1 MILHRGGAK
10 ISRSQSS
17 LQKRICK
24 VSGDDATHTVIEHEI
39 MSRILKWDG
48 TEMNVPHELFLRSM
62 RLTFSHWTKHAAML
76 AAGVLWIRH
85 TF

>member
-1 MILHRGGAK
+1 
-10 ISRSQSS
+10 
-17 LQKRICK
+17 
-24 VSGDDATHTVIEHEI
+24 

-48 TEMNVPHELFLRSM
+48 TEMEVPHELFLRSM

-85 TF
+85 IFCQVSYIVTLYSEDTRALNFQNLFPGDRSCRPR